1 MNDQDRFVL
10 ANFAAVLNDFVN
22 KPYFNNKFKA
32 EAIHIISK
40 ILKEII
46 DTKGEPDINKV
57 NDIYKQLRN
66 LVLDEACSLFP
77 DTSREDI
84 EAMLNSKTFLVGE
97 EPVPGYI

>member
-1 MNDQDRFVL
+1 MNDQDRFIL
-10 ANFAAVLNDFVN
+10 ANFAVVLSDFVN

-57 NDIYKQLRN
+57 NDIYKQLRKC
-66 LVLDEACSLFP
+66 LWEGLP
-77 DTSREDI
+77 
-84 EAMLNSKTFLVGE
+84 KGTFLAPGTRRGPYFPYYKIKLGE
-97 EPVPGYI
+97 DNNP